1 MKNRKFIG
9 ENLESIGWDIET
21 YTSRI
26 FDEKL
31 CFYAEFSYSTG
42 HTTVNWDLPQA
53 KKLAEEL
60 TKFINEASIKEHEF
74 KEKQKFP
81 KIQSSPVKGNF
92 TKKQIKTAIKKAK
105 K

>member
-9 ENLESIGWDIET
+9 ENLESIGWEIET

-42 HTTVNWDLPQA
+42 YTTINWDLPQA
-53 KKLAEEL
+53 KKVAEEL

-74 KEKQKFP
+74 KEKQKLP
-81 KIQSSPVKGNF
+81 KLFK
-92 TKKQIKTAIKKAK
+92 KKAK

>member
-9 ENLESIGWDIET
+9 ENFEAIGWDIET
-21 YTSRI
+21 YTSKL
-26 FDEKL
+26 FDEKE
-31 CFYAEFSYSTG
+31 CFWAEFSYSTG

-74 KEKQKFP
+74 KEKQKLP
-81 KIQSSPVKGNF
+81 KLFK
-92 TKKQIKTAIKKAK
+92 KKAK